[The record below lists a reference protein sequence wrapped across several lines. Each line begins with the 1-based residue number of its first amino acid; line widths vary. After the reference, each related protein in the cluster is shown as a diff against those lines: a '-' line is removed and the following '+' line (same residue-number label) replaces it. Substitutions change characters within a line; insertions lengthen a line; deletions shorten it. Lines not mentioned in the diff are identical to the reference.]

1 MFKIILINR
10 VFNKKNKFEPRG
22 LFPPEK
28 IMYPR
33 SIIGKKNRTLELGT
47 GQNNPEKRQQNTYFT
62 YVYNIRYICYI
73 PIIRFGL

>member
-1 MFKIILINR
+1 
-10 VFNKKNKFEPRG
+10 
-22 LFPPEK
+22 
-28 IMYPR
+28 MYPR